1 MQKFVYERSLPISG
15 ANTNCF
21 AKKFLLRKVILGL
34 EFYWK
39 KNETKRRAGKTTGNL
54 NLRFPIPL
62 TSTSVVFDFLTNIV
76 GVASYRKRCA

>member
-1 MQKFVYERSLPISG
+1 M
-15 ANTNCF
+15 
-21 AKKFLLRKVILGL
+21 LRKEISPQESYIGPRVLL
-34 EFYWK
+34 EK

-54 NLRFPIPL
+54 NLRCPIPL

>member
-1 MQKFVYERSLPISG
+1 MQKFVYERSLAISG

-39 KNETKRRAGKTTGNL
+39 KMKRKGEPAKQQE
-54 NLRFPIPL
+54 I
-62 TSTSVVFDFLTNIV
+62 
-76 GVASYRKRCA
+76 

>member
-39 KNETKRRAGKTTGNL
+39 KKMKRKGEPAKQQE
-54 NLRFPIPL
+54 I
-62 TSTSVVFDFLTNIV
+62 
-76 GVASYRKRCA
+76 

>member
-1 MQKFVYERSLPISG
+1 MQKFVYERSLAISG

-39 KNETKRRAGKTTGNL
+39 KMKLKGEAKQQEIL
-54 NLRFPIPL
+54 NLRVPIPL
-62 TSTSVVFDFLTNIV
+62 TTKSVIFVFLTNIV
-76 GVASYRKRCA
+76 SAASYRKRCA